1 MLAQRNP
8 DRCQLATT
16 SDCPNNCRGPYQINN
31 IQDLDPN
38 ASCNNGGWN
47 GGCYI
52 KKGWLLDILLIILT
66 HYATYVCIY
75 D

>member
-1 MLAQRNP
+1 MLERNP
-8 DRCQLATT
+8 DYCQLATT
-16 SDCPNNCRGPYQINN
+16 SDCPKNCLGPADINN

-38 ASCNNGGWN
+38 ASCGSNGGWN

-66 HYATYVCIY
+66 HLS
-75 D
+75 